1 VVFIAA
7 VLAGI
12 ELIFSCNATGGAAFY
27 LCMHDAELLVRRAVE
42 TSISCVNGRRRR
54 RHVVVVGFRWKQ
66 MRARRI
72 MQEWT
77 LFVRQ
82 LERNLRR

>member
-1 VVFIAA
+1 MVFIAA

-42 TSISCVNGRRRR
+42 TSISCVNGRRRT
-54 RHVVVVGFRWKQ
+54 RHVVIVGFEPNNPG
-66 MRARRI
+66 MN
-72 MQEWT
+72 
-77 LFVRQ
+77 LFG
-82 LERNLRR
+82 NLNGIYAGV